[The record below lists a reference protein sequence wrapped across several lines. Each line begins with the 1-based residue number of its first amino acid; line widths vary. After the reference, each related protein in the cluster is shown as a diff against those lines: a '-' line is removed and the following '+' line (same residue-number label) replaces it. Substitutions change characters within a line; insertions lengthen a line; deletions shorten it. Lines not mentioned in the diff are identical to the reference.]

1 MKTKL
6 LLMIV
11 FTTFYFSSFAQGGT
25 TGCWRVISAGQ
36 NFSMAI
42 KSDGTMWG
50 WGINSNRL
58 GLGLG
63 NLANQNLPVQIGT
76 DTDWLSVSAG
86 ETHTLAVKLNG
97 TLWSW
102 GNGAFGQLG
111 NGVFSSATPN
121 VTQIGTATDWSS
133 VSAGYGFSLA
143 IKTNGTLWSW
153 GLNNTGQL
161 GDNTLVDKNLPIQ
174 VGVATD
180 WLRVDAG
187 GQHSLGV
194 KTTGTLWAWGN
205 NTFGQLGNG
214 NNTTSQIPIQ
224 IGTLTN
230 WSLVSAGFDHSLA
243 IDNTNALFSWGN
255 NVNGQLGSGTNTAS
269 NSPTQVLF
277 TSDGTVSLAIA
288 ISAGNTHSL
297 ILRNDSSLWSCGF
310 NTSGQLGQGTN
321 VNTNAFSQ
329 VGTLTNWLILSA
341 GDPHSLVLQNNFD
354 LWSTGRNVEGQLGI
368 GNNTST
374 NTLQPIAC
382 PVSLSVHDQ
391 GMNSNFKVYPNPT
404 SHSIT
409 IDASAN
415 ISDRN
420 TITITNTQG
429 QLIKRV
435 TFQTTNGQ
443 LLQTID
449 LTNQS
454 NGIYILTV
462 TSDEHTYQTKIIK
475 Y

>member
-6 LLMIV
+6 LLLV
-11 FTTFYFSSFAQGGT
+11 VLSTFSFSVSGQGT
-25 TGCWRVISAGQ
+25 TGCWRVISAGE
-36 NFSMAI
+36 NFSLAI
-42 KSDGTMWG
+42 KQDGTMWG

-63 NLANQNLPVQIGT
+63 NLANQNLPIQIGT
-76 DTDWLSVSAG
+76 DTDWQTVSAG
-86 ETHTLAVKLNG
+86 STHSLAVKLNG

-121 VTQIGTATDWSS
+121 VTQIGTATDWFS

-143 IKTNGTLWSW
+143 IKTNGTLWAW

-174 VGVATD
+174 VGIATD

-214 NNTTSQIPIQ
+214 NNTTSQVPIQ

-243 IDNTNALFSWGN
+243 IDNSNFLFSWGN
-255 NVNGQLGSGTNTAS
+255 NVNGQLGSGNNTAS
-269 NSPTQVLF
+269 NTPTQVQF
-277 TSDGTVSLAIA
+277 TADGTPSFCIA

-297 ILRNDSSLWSCGF
+297 ILRSDSSLWSSGF

-321 VNTNAFSQ
+321 TNTNAFSQ
-329 VGTLTNWLILSA
+329 VGSSTNWIIISA

-354 LWSTGRNVEGQLGI
+354 LWSTGRNIEGQLGI
-368 GNNTST
+368 GTNTNA
-374 NTLQPIAC
+374 NTLQAITC
-382 PVSLSVHDQ
+382 PVSLSANDQ
-391 GMNSNFKVYPNPT
+391 GMLESFRVYPNPT
-404 SHSIT
+404 SDFMT
-409 IDASAN
+409 IAPIFEFSEKG
-415 ISDRN
+415 I
-420 TITITNTQG
+420 ITITNMQG
-429 QLIKRV
+429 QLI
-435 TFQTTNGQ
+435 QTVSFENTTT
-443 LLQTID
+443 QTID
-449 LTNQS
+449 MSNQS
-454 NGIYILTV
+454 SGIYILSI
-462 TSDEHTYQTKIIK
+462 TSENRTYQTKIVK
-475 Y
+475 H